1 MPTTEQQKI
10 LDIKVKYEDAIY
22 GIVRYKEKIEELQ
35 AAEKQL
41 DKDLKD
47 GVITRNEYKLQ
58 MTATEQVVKEY
69 KDNIRVLNKEIQN
82 NIKESRENEGS
93 LVQLRA
99 QLSNLTKAYDQL
111 SKTDREGQFGKDLQ
125 ERILQVTQSLKE
137 AEEGTERYYRNVGNY
152 ENAMKPVRQE
162 LKEIIQQMA
171 ELKVRGE
178 DTGEEYQRLARRA
191 GELKDA
197 MGDATAE
204 VQRLASDTSD
214 LDTVLS
220 AMTTAGGAFESVIGS
235 LELMGVGTE
244 DVEEAQRK
252 LQATMAVVQGL
263 TAIQNNLQKESALM
277 LGVSALQTWALQK
290 AEIAE
295 AAAKN
300 GGTVATVAATVAQ
313 RAFNAVA
320 KANPYVLL
328 ATALVT
334 VVGALALFAK
344 GSNDAKRAQENLQRE
359 MSRTAEQLTRIKKE
373 SDFGIA
379 IAEAAGASER
389 AIRRM
394 RLEAARAA
402 LALADL
408 QLDKVIAGGGSKE
421 QIEEARKA
429 SQDAWDDVM
438 KVLNDNTIAEIR
450 ARNEANKKR
459 TEAISK
465 GGDEAA
471 RAQEQAAEKERQAIR
486 AAEDAALKLISIN
499 VVRQRET
506 ILTEY
511 KRTIEDIRKQLN
523 EKGITEATKKALL
536 DRIES
541 EKEILKK
548 ALADLNAEVTATQL
562 RNEQQRYALLLD
574 AAKDDALKRRELM
587 LAQLDVEQQA
597 EEQRI
602 QKEVQDEQQRN
613 DMLLALRLAYNEKRK
628 TIEADFEKTIQDEQ
642 RKAIEN
648 DFTKRIMEA
657 GDNELEVTRLQ
668 MEQSLALLNKAQQM
682 EGESIEAWN
691 ERKLQLQQDYL
702 TKRKALAEKEVEIQK
717 TTTLAIGKAIGGLSD
732 IMEEFGDSNKAA
744 ARASKIL
751 ALAEIAINTGVAIAE
766 GIKQAQKAGPF
777 PANIAA
783 IATTVATVMSNIAT
797 AISTVKSAKF
807 ARGGA
812 VFGAGTSTSD
822 SIPAQLSNGESV
834 VTSAA
839 TSMFSPIL
847 SAFNQLSGG
856 APIVVDNPQTQLG
869 EDMLA
874 AAVARGFQQA
884 PRPIVT
890 VEEISRVQNQV
901 DVIEKLSTL

>member
-111 SKTDREGQFGKDLQ
+111 DKETRESEFGQKLKKQILDVTNELKTAEG
-125 ERILQVTQSLKE
+125 
-137 AEEGTERYYRNVGNY
+137 ATERYYRNVGNY
-152 ENAMKPVRQE
+152 ENAIKNALGAQNKYVQGLQMIGDVTKNGIAPAMTIAKNSVVSFGKSLLGLLANPIVATLVAIAGAIMLVSKGISSSEENSNKWAVIIAPLNRLLTAMLNVIQE
-162 LKEIIQQMA
+162 ITGAILSWVNNGAKLVGWIMTMMEKLPIIGNMIKGINNAIRESIDIAQTDAKLAQQRRDMEVQNAKDELEIA
-171 ELKVRGE
+171 KLRKR
-178 DTGEEYQRLARRA
+178 AA
-191 GELKDA
+191 GEAKKDREAQMRDLKAADA
-197 MGDATAE
+197 LEKGIMQRRVNYAKMDFDNERRKAAQSQNTAEINDMLAQKEAAYYQAQTQYYTKTIRMTSQIATAE
-204 VQRLASDTSD
+204 QGLQKQYNATGKAATDNAKAVEQAKQKELAAVRSAEDALIALISESRVRESEKIRVEYERRIEDLRHQLNSEKDLTVKAREAITQEIIAQQRLLNKA
-214 LDTVLS
+214 LDELS
-220 AMTTAGGAFESVIGS
+220 AENTA
-235 LELMGVGTE
+235 
-244 DVEEAQRK
+244 
-252 LQATMAVVQGL
+252 
-263 TAIQNNLQKESALM
+263 KE
-277 LGVSALQTWALQK
+277 
-290 AEIAE
+290 I
-295 AAAKN
+295 
-300 GGTVATVAATVAQ
+300 
-313 RAFNAVA
+313 
-320 KANPYVLL
+320 
-328 ATALVT
+328 
-334 VVGALALFAK
+334 
-344 GSNDAKRAQENLQRE
+344 
-359 MSRTAEQLTRIKKE
+359 
-373 SDFGIA
+373 
-379 IAEAAGASER
+379 ER
-389 AIRRM
+389 
-394 RLEAARAA
+394 
-402 LALADL
+402 
-408 QLDKVIAGGGSKE
+408 
-421 QIEEARKA
+421 
-429 SQDAWDDVM
+429 
-438 KVLNDNTIAEIR
+438 
-450 ARNEANKKR
+450 
-459 TEAISK
+459 
-465 GGDEAA
+465 
-471 RAQEQAAEKERQAIR
+471 EKERI
-486 AAEDAALKLISIN
+486 D
-499 VVRQRET
+499 
-506 ILTEY
+506 
-511 KRTIEDIRKQLN
+511 
-523 EKGITEATKKALL
+523 
-536 DRIES
+536 
-541 EKEILKK
+541 
-548 ALADLNAEVTATQL
+548 
-562 RNEQQRYALLLD
+562 LLLQTVNG
-574 AAKDDALKRRELM
+574 DALKRRELT
-587 LAQLDVEQQA
+587 LQQLNLEQQQ

-602 QKEVQDEQQRN
+602 QKEVEDEQQRN

-668 MEQSLALLNKAQQM
+668 MEQSLALLNQAQQM
-682 EGESIEAWN
+682 DGESIEAWN

-812 VFGAGTSTSD
+812 VLGAGTSTSD

-847 SAFNQLSGG
+847 SAFNQLGGG
-856 APIVVDNPQTQLG
+856 APIVIDNPQTQLG

-890 VEEISRVQNQV
+890 VEEISRVQQQV
-901 DVIEKLSTL
+901 EVIENLSTL

>member
-344 GSNDAKRAQENLQRE
+344 GSKEAERKQRE
-359 MSRTAEQLTRIKKE
+359 LNTEMANTNSQIEHIKSE
-373 SDFGIA
+373 SDFNIEIA
-379 IAEAAGASER
+379 KAAGASEK
-389 AIRRM
+389 AIRKM

-402 LALADL
+402 EALAWLNL
-408 QLDKVIAGGGSKE
+408 QRASDKGTKEQADAAREEWEKSNKAINDIISEGVIADIKART
-421 QIEEARKA
+421 EARKA
-429 SQDAWDDVM
+429 RTKAIKQDGESA
-438 KVLNDNTIAEIR
+438 AE
-450 ARNEANKKR
+450 ARK
-459 TEAISK
+459 
-465 GGDEAA
+465 
-471 RAQEQAAEKERQAIR
+471 QAAEREREAIR
-486 AAEDAALKLISIN
+486 AAEDATIQIIVNNIA
-499 VVRQRET
+499 RQRAQ
-506 ILTEY
+506 INAQY
-511 KRTIEDIRKQLN
+511 KRTIEDLQRQLTDKGLTEKTRKAIQSQ
-523 EKGITEATKKALL
+523 I
-536 DRIES
+536 S
-541 EKEILKK
+541 SQKELWEK

-562 RNEQQRYALLLD
+562 RNEQQRYALLLE

-602 QKEVQDEQQRN
+602 QKEIQDEQQRN
-613 DMLLALRLAYNEKRK
+613 DILLALRLAYNEKRK
-628 TIEADFEKTIQDEQ
+628 TIEEDFEKTIQDEQ

-668 MEQSLALLNKAQQM
+668 MEQSLALLNQAQQM

-702 TKRKALAEKEVEIQK
+702 TKRKALAEKEVEMQK

-847 SAFNQLSGG
+847 SAFNQLGGG
-856 APIVVDNPQTQLG
+856 APIVIDNPQTQLG

-890 VEEISRVQNQV
+890 VEEISRVQQQV
-901 DVIEKLSTL
+901 EVIENLSTL